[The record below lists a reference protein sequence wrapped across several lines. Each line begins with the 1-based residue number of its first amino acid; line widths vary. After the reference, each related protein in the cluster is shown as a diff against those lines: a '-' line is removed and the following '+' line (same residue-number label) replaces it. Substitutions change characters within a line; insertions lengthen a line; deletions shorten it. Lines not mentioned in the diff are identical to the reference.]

1 LQSIE
6 AFNPTGKVNFKFWQV
21 VGSVE
26 CVEEHIKKLVIHG
39 FRGKKSE
46 LAFVKFIA
54 ERAQVLEKMVLILS
68 PECFPSVS
76 DVKAKLNPL
85 TTAQWVSKD
94 FKVILLRNP
103 DREEDA
109 APFSPRDAA
118 DFSCDDPFDLLTAEA
133 NLSDGAVFLRSN
145 IN

>member
-6 AFNPTGKVNFKFWQV
+6 AFNPTGKVIFKFWQE

-26 CVEEHIKKLVIHG
+26 CVEDHIKKLVIHG
-39 FRGKKSE
+39 FRGKKSG

-68 PECFPSVS
+68 PECFPSVR

-94 FKVILLRNP
+94 FKVILLKSP
-103 DREEDA
+103 DSEDA

-118 DFSCDDPFDLLTAEA
+118 DFSCDDPFDLVTAEA